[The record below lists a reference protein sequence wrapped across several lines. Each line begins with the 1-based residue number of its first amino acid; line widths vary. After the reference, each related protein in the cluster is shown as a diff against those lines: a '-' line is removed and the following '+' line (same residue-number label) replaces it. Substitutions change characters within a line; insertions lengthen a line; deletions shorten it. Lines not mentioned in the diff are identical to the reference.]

1 MTTMMTMTMMMTT
14 TTTMMMMMMT
24 TMMMMMTMTT
34 TMMMMMTMMMTT
46 TMMTTMMMTMMT
58 TMTMMMTMMT
68 RRPCH
73 PQFQRQQ
80 TAKSVRDRQRN
91 RAHQMPKVPALISGT
106 NRELD
111 SDSEGSKRRKLL
123 QDSKETSDY

>member
-1 MTTMMTMTMMMTT
+1 
-14 TTTMMMMMMT
+14 MMMMT
-24 TMMMMMTMTT
+24 TMMTTMTT
-34 TMMMMMTMMMTT
+34 TTMM
-46 TMMTTMMMTMMT
+46 TMMMTMMT

-80 TAKSVRDRQRN
+80 TAKSVRDRQLN

>member
-1 MTTMMTMTMMMTT
+1 MTTMMT
-14 TTTMMMMMMT
+14 
-24 TMMMMMTMTT
+24 TMT
-34 TMMMMMTMMMTT
+34 MMMMTMMMMTMM
-46 TMMTTMMMTMMT
+46 MMTTM
-58 TMTMMMTMMT
+58 MTMMMTMMT

-80 TAKSVRDRQRN
+80 TAKSVRDRQWN

>member
-1 MTTMMTMTMMMTT
+1 MTMMMMTTMTMMMT
-14 TTTMMMMMMT
+14 MMMT
-24 TMMMMMTMTT
+24 TMTM
-34 TMMMMMTMMMTT
+34 MMMMMTMMM
-46 TMMTTMMMTMMT
+46 MMMTMMT

-80 TAKSVRDRQRN
+80 TAKSVRDRQWN

>member
-1 MTTMMTMTMMMTT
+1 
-14 TTTMMMMMMT
+14 MMMMMT
-24 TMMMMMTMTT
+24 TMMTT
-34 TMMMMMTMMMTT
+34 TMMTMMMT
-46 TMMTTMMMTMMT
+46 MMRMMMMMT
-58 TMTMMMTMMT
+58 TMTMMTMMT

-80 TAKSVRDRQRN
+80 TAKSVRDRQWN

>member
-1 MTTMMTMTMMMTT
+1 MMMMTT
-14 TTTMMMMMMT
+14 TM
-24 TMMMMMTMTT
+24 
-34 TMMMMMTMMMTT
+34 MMMMMTMMMTT
-46 TMMTTMMMTMMT
+46 TMMMMMMTT
-58 TMTMMMTMMT
+58 MMTMMT

-80 TAKSVRDRQRN
+80 TAKSVRDRQWN

>member
-1 MTTMMTMTMMMTT
+1 MTTMM
-14 TTTMMMMMMT
+14 
-24 TMMMMMTMTT
+24 
-34 TMMMMMTMMMTT
+34 
-46 TMMTTMMMTMMT
+46 TMMMTMMT
-58 TMTMMMTMMT
+58 TTMMMTMTMTTMMTTTMMMMTMMT

-80 TAKSVRDRQRN
+80 TAKSVRDRQWN
-91 RAHQMPKVPALISGT
+91 RAHQMLKVPALISGT

>member
-1 MTTMMTMTMMMTT
+1 MTTMMT
-14 TTTMMMMMMT
+14 
-24 TMMMMMTMTT
+24 TMT
-34 TMMMMMTMMMTT
+34 MMMMTMMM
-46 TMMTTMMMTMMT
+46 MTMMMMTT

-80 TAKSVRDRQRN
+80 TAKSVRDRQWN

>member
-1 MTTMMTMTMMMTT
+1 
-14 TTTMMMMMMT
+14 
-24 TMMMMMTMTT
+24 
-34 TMMMMMTMMMTT
+34 MMMTT
-46 TMMTTMMMTMMT
+46 TMMTTMMMMTMMTTMMMMMTTMTMMTMMT

-80 TAKSVRDRQRN
+80 TAKSVRDRQWN

>member
-1 MTTMMTMTMMMTT
+1 MM
-14 TTTMMMMMMT
+14 TTTMMM
-24 TMMMMMTMTT
+24 TMMMMT
-34 TMMMMMTMMMTT
+34 MMMMTMMMTT
-46 TMMTTMMMTMMT
+46 MMMT
-58 TMTMMMTMMT
+58 TMTMTMTMMT

-80 TAKSVRDRQRN
+80 TAKSVRDRQWN

>member
-1 MTTMMTMTMMMTT
+1 MTTMMMMTT
-14 TTTMMMMMMT
+14 TT
-24 TMMMMMTMTT
+24 
-34 TMMMMMTMMMTT
+34 MMMTMMMTT
-46 TMMTTMMMTMMT
+46 TTMMTMMMTMTMMT
-58 TMTMMMTMMT
+58 TMTILMTMMT

-80 TAKSVRDRQRN
+80 TAKSVRDRQWN

>member
-1 MTTMMTMTMMMTT
+1 
-14 TTTMMMMMMT
+14 
-24 TMMMMMTMTT
+24 
-34 TMMMMMTMMMTT
+34 MMMTMMMTT
-46 TMMTTMMMTMMT
+46 TMMTMMMTTMMTTTMMTMMMMMTTTTMMMT
-58 TMTMMMTMMT
+58 MMTMMT

-80 TAKSVRDRQRN
+80 TAKSVRDRQWN

>member
-1 MTTMMTMTMMMTT
+1 MTTMTT
-14 TTTMMMMMMT
+14 T
-24 TMMMMMTMTT
+24 TMMMMMTMT
-34 TMMMMMTMMMTT
+34 MMMMMTMMMK
-46 TMMTTMMMTMMT
+46 TMMMMMT
-58 TMTMMMTMMT
+58 TMTMMMTMMTMMT

-80 TAKSVRDRQRN
+80 TAKSVRDRQWN

>member
-1 MTTMMTMTMMMTT
+1 MMMTMMTTT
-14 TTTMMMMMMT
+14 TTTMMMMTMM
-24 TMMMMMTMTT
+24 TMMMMMTM
-34 TMMMMMTMMMTT
+34 
-46 TMMTTMMMTMMT
+46 
-58 TMTMMMTMMT
+58 MTMMMTMMT

-80 TAKSVRDRQRN
+80 TAKSVRDRQWN

>member
-1 MTTMMTMTMMMTT
+1 MMMMTTTTMMTMMMMMMM

-24 TMMMMMTMTT
+24 TMMMTT
-34 TMMMMMTMMMTT
+34 MMMMTMMM
-46 TMMTTMMMTMMT
+46 M
-58 TMTMMMTMMT
+58 MMT

-80 TAKSVRDRQRN
+80 TAKSVRDRQWN

>member
-1 MTTMMTMTMMMTT
+1 MTTTTMMMTT
-14 TTTMMMMMMT
+14 TTMMMMMMMMMMTMMMMT
-24 TMMMMMTMTT
+24 TMMMMMTM
-34 TMMMMMTMMMTT
+34 
-46 TMMTTMMMTMMT
+46 
-58 TMTMMMTMMT
+58 MTMMMTMMT

-80 TAKSVRDRQRN
+80 TAKSVRDRQWN

>member
-1 MTTMMTMTMMMTT
+1 
-14 TTTMMMMMMT
+14 
-24 TMMMMMTMTT
+24 MMTMTT
-34 TMMMMMTMMMTT
+34 TMMMTMMMMTMMMTT
-46 TMMTTMMMTMMT
+46 TMMTMMMTMMMMT

-80 TAKSVRDRQRN
+80 TAKSVRDRQWN